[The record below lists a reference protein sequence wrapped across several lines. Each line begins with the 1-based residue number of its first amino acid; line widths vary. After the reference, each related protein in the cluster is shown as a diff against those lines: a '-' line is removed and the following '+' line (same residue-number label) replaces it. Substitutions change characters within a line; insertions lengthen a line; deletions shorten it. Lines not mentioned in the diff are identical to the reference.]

1 MGYIGA
7 ALQTVTP
14 DNGVQLQYQGKG
26 VAVQQVIQGGPA
38 DAAGLQ
44 PGDVIQKVNGK
55 DVTTNDDV
63 VSTIKG
69 TKPGSTINF
78 QIWSAGVKKLVS
90 VKVTERPA
98 DAAVAPQQEQQDPQQ
113 P

>member
-7 ALQTVTP
+7 ALETVTP
-14 DNGVQLQYQGKG
+14 DVAVQLNYQGKG

-38 DAAGLQ
+38 DAAGIQ

-55 DVTTNDDV
+55 DVTSNDDV

-69 TKPGSTINF
+69 TKPGQTVNF
-78 QIWSAGVKKLVS
+78 QIWSGGVKKLVA

-98 DAAVAPQQEQQDPQQ
+98 DAAVAPPQDQDPQQ